1 MLGST
6 SLGTRASAATLVAFA
21 MRATS
26 NAEERASAAVRLIA
40 EVSAAR
46 TVHLYLVQ
54 ADGTVRWAAS
64 QSERPQGAVEL
75 AQAQQ
80 CLARALDD
88 DFGSTQIVSE
98 VDSTLTHTSGMW
110 SDPSGLGHGHGAQLL
125 TVSDKSGSRHV
136 AVVLA
141 ISPRSRAQSQSILSA
156 LAEHLLKLG
165 DTEGLAV

>member
-1 MLGST
+1 
-6 SLGTRASAATLVAFA
+6 

-26 NAEERASAAVRLIA
+26 GAEERASAAVRLIA

-54 ADGTVRWAAS
+54 ADGSVRWAAS
-64 QSERPQGAVEL
+64 QSEQSHGASEL
-75 AQAQQ
+75 AQAEQ
-80 CLARALDD
+80 CLARALND

-110 SDPSGLGHGHGAQLL
+110 SDASGLGHGAQLL
-125 TVSDKSGSRHV
+125 TVSGKSGSRHV

-141 ISPRSRAQSQSILSA
+141 VAARSATQSQSILSA